1 MFKWSKGLSM
11 EERKKIE
18 ALNLRQ
24 NSGILSFSNVPFFR
38 QINKGFKTILFN
50 LNTSEVLEFG

>member
-11 EERKKIE
+11 EERKKTE

-24 NSGILSFSNVPFFR
+24 NSGILSFSNVFFFR
-38 QINKGFKTILFN
+38 QISKGFKTILFN